1 MSYLDGVDESKRIA
15 AEFWAE
21 SARRKQLE
29 EEAAKADTS
38 LVHFTAM
45 MRLVWTNDNL
55 AAFTRNE
62 PIRWGPQ
69 DLDEW
74 LAEDNPHR
82 MSHYGVSGVL
92 EALGL

>member
-1 MSYLDGVDESKRIA
+1 VSYLDGIDESERIA

-21 SARRKQLE
+21 SGRRKQLE
-29 EEAAKADTS
+29 EEAATAATP
-38 LVHFTAM
+38 LEYFTAA
-45 MRLVWTNDNL
+45 MRLAWTADNL
-55 AAFTRNE
+55 VAI
-62 PIRWGPQ
+62 IRGEAIRFGPQ

-82 MSHYGVSGVL
+82 LTHYGVPGVL